1 MSKRLKDSIENQKL
15 DFKQSRKTLIKSRIS
30 LKADIWQ
37 QQSGYK
43 DMVIAYSEDEKDL
56 KNLLV

>member
-30 LKADIWQ
+30 VKADIWK

-43 DMVIAYSEDEKDL
+43 DMVIAYSEDE
-56 KNLLV
+56 